1 MRTNMVP
8 TMRLPLTY
16 ATAAVT
22 LLLGSSLLTINMST
36 AIDGYAEYTDKDSK
50 LSSTRGPIFPE
61 RGIFRD
67 RVGELDESV
76 GERVINFQ
84 TNIKFQ

>member
-1 MRTNMVP
+1 M
-8 TMRLPLTY
+8 PLTY

-50 LSSTRGPIFPE
+50 LSSTRGPIFPSE
-61 RGIFRD
+61 ESSEI
-67 RVGELDESV
+67 ELENWTRAWENAS
-76 GERVINFQ
+76 
-84 TNIKFQ
+84 